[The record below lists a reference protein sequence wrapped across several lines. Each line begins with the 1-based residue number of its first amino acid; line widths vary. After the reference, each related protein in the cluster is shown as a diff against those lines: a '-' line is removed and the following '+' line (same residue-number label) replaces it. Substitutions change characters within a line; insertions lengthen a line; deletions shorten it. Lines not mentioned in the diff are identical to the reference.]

1 MPALIVDEQLIV
13 AKSGSPE
20 RQLTDGVYTE
30 AGVFCNGD
38 GSVVSQPSEYV
49 SVENIPNGGAMPAS
63 RSPPPLI
70 QPMKRR
76 PGRPPGST
84 KKAKMMQ
91 QQRQMQHPQQQLQLQ
106 QQLPQQPVYVKP
118 VPLRRGD
125 AVADGDFT
133 LRKFFEAG
141 GRDYNDY
148 LGWLKRKS
156 IERRWVLNVAHFVPS
171 VVECRF
177 IVIVD
182 PSSTLP
188 FSSVSLNRL
197 QNSDTYYCHLHRNVN
212 LHYSRTFLPLC
223 TSSPSPFSSSLP
235 KGSVRLL
242 HLGSLTLSVGLVT

>member
-1 MPALIVDEQLIV
+1 MGPAREETNGFNHEKPNTEEIICEVKRERMPALIVDEQLIV

-133 LRKFFEAG
+133 LRKLFEAG

-156 IERRWVLNVAHFVPS
+156 IERR
-171 VVECRF
+171 
-177 IVIVD
+177 
-182 PSSTLP
+182 
-188 FSSVSLNRL
+188 
-197 QNSDTYYCHLHRNVN
+197 
-212 LHYSRTFLPLC
+212 
-223 TSSPSPFSSSLP
+223 
-235 KGSVRLL
+235 
-242 HLGSLTLSVGLVT
+242 